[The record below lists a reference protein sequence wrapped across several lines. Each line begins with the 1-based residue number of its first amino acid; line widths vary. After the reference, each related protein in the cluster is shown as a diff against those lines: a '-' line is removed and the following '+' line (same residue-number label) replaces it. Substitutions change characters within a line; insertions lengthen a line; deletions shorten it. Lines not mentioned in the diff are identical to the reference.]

1 MDLAVELMQ
10 LGQSNIHQGFS
21 LFEIIKQPT
30 VDVNVIKKHTDVLN
44 FLTENQLQNLVINI
58 RFEGYIKKE
67 LESVSRLEKLET
79 KMIPNDIDYSE
90 VDSIATEAR
99 QKLTAIRPI
108 SIGQASRISGVNPAD
123 IQMLLIHLRKKYPN
137 RNK

>member
-1 MDLAVELMQ
+1 MP
-10 LGQSNIHQGFS
+10 SS
-21 LFEIIKQPT
+21 C
-30 VDVNVIKKHTDVLN
+30 
-44 FLTENQLQNLVINI
+44 
-58 RFEGYIKKE
+58 
-67 LESVSRLEKLET
+67 LEKLET